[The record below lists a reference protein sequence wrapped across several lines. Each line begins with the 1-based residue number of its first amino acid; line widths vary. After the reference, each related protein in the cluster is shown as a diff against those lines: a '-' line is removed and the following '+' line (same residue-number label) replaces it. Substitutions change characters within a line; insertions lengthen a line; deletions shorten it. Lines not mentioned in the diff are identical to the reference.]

1 MEDSQI
7 IALFFQR
14 SERAISELSAKYDP
28 LCMRLS
34 MNILHSREDAEECV
48 SDAYRAVW
56 ERIPP
61 ERPTALSAFL
71 SRIVRNISYSKLDY
85 ITASKRDERCNL
97 CLSEL
102 EDCLPSGESIEQALE
117 AKQISA
123 VINAFLSGLDK
134 INRIIFV
141 RRYFYFDSCK
151 DIGKMVGLSQG
162 AVHTRL
168 SRMRT
173 VLKEQLEKEEIML

>member
-1 MEDSQI
+1 
-7 IALFFQR
+7 
-14 SERAISELSAKYDP
+14 
-28 LCMRLS
+28 

-48 SDAYRAVW
+48 SDAYHAVW
-56 ERIPP
+56 EKIPP
-61 ERPTALSAFL
+61 ERPKALSAFL

-85 ITASKRDERCNL
+85 ITAAKRDDRCNL

-102 EDCLPSGESIEQALE
+102 EDCLPAAESIERALE
-117 AKQISA
+117 AKEITA
-123 VINAFLSGLDK
+123 VINSFLSGMDK
-134 INRIIFV
+134 TNRVIFV

-151 DIGKMVGLSQG
+151 DIGKLVGMSQG

-173 VLKEQLEKEEIML
+173 ILKEQLEKEEIML